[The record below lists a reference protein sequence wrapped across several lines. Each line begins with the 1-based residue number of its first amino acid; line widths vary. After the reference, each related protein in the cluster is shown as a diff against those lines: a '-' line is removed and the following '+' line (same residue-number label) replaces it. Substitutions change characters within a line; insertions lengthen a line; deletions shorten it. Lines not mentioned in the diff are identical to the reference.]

1 MLRGYNPCESC
12 RTYVCSQS
20 AKPPIEGEEKIISQ
34 QILYFVVVHYGNFN
48 ALAAQAVMD
57 AKKRHPEVTLT
68 LLLPY
73 PMSRI
78 PAVCHCVCQ
87 PVHDRSQ
94 RLADCVCDAR
104 GQQRRAVSGGGAG
117 APWGAAGGEF
127 GGGSTSQSASL
138 TATPSRRND
147 SRALTGPPLAPLPRN
162 RLAFS
167 AAGGASPVSPSR
179 GASPRGEVPPKAAE
193 RWREKV
199 VAKRL
204 KEGYNINI
212 EVLD

>member
-1 MLRGYNPCESC
+1 MNTCFFIGHREAPQSLLPKLREA
-12 RTYVCSQS
+12 V
-20 AKPPIEGEEKIISQ
+20 EEKIISQ
-34 QILYFVVVHYGNFN
+34 QTLHFVVGHYGNFD

-87 PVHDRSQ
+87 PVYNRPQ
-94 RLADCVCDAR
+94 RLVDCICDAR
-104 GQQRRAVSGGGAG
+104 RQQRRAVSGGGAG

-138 TATPSRRND
+138 TA
-147 SRALTGPPLAPLPRN
+147 PLKGSLPH
-162 RLAFS
+162 
-167 AAGGASPVSPSR
+167 ASP
-179 GASPRGEVPPKAAE
+179 
-193 RWREKV
+193 
-199 VAKRL
+199 
-204 KEGYNINI
+204 
-212 EVLD
+212 

>member
-1 MLRGYNPCESC
+1 MNTCFFIGHREAPQSLLPKLREA
-12 RTYVCSQS
+12 V
-20 AKPPIEGEEKIISQ
+20 EEKIISQ
-34 QILYFVVVHYGNFN
+34 QTLHFVVGHYGNFD

-138 TATPSRRND
+138 TA
-147 SRALTGPPLAPLPRN
+147 PLKGSLPH
-162 RLAFS
+162 
-167 AAGGASPVSPSR
+167 ASP
-179 GASPRGEVPPKAAE
+179 
-193 RWREKV
+193 
-199 VAKRL
+199 
-204 KEGYNINI
+204 
-212 EVLD
+212 